1 MNICN
6 LYNQFIE
13 MKDGMKN
20 TVNQFLSINENSKIE
35 VEYENS
41 L

>member
-6 LYNQFIE
+6 LYNQFID
-13 MKDGMKN
+13 MKDGMQN
-20 TVNQFLSINENSKIE
+20 TVNQFLSINENSKIK
-35 VEYENS
+35 VELGNS